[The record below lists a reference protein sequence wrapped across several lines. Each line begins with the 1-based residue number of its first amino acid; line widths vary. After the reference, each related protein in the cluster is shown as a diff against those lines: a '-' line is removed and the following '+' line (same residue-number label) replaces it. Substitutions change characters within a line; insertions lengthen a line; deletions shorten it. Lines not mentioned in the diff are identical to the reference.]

1 MTSSH
6 SAAAA
11 AAVVGCCCLFLLQF
25 PCNLFARFDSLH
37 RFLFFYLCHVIE
49 RKTRGNWRRLK
60 KHDEEAKGEQRR
72 RVRRESQS
80 VRWKLEIKYFLK
92 FLASDEL
99 VIKTMGDFSEGICA
113 QLNAIQSEGST
124 NVIGPYGICTRFW
137 CWLIFVALLL
147 YAFWFNCS

>member
-1 MTSSH
+1 MTFSH

-25 PCNLFARFDSLH
+25 PCNLWLPSPLS
-37 RFLFFYLCHVIE
+37 FFFFSYLCHVIE